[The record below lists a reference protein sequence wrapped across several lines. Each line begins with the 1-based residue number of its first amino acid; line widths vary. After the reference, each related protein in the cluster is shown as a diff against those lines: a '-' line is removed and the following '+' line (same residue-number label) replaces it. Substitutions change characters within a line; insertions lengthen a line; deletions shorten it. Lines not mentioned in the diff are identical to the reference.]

1 MNNRCVEVKVR
12 EDVVGLGV
20 GKVPEEELEAP
31 GVDTEV
37 VELRP
42 PPAGARS
49 RERLLSRYAV
59 VVGKGTKE
67 LGDNEEGE
75 DQERSEIGTRSA
87 TNAVARA
94 RSSPL
99 YTLWGSH
106 TKWLTANRSTEERR
120 VETLFEPDSRPA
132 SAACQLW

>member
-1 MNNRCVEVKVR
+1 MNNRCAVVKVR
-12 EDVVGLGV
+12 EEAVGPGV

-31 GVDTEV
+31 GADTEV

-59 VVGKGTKE
+59 VVGEGTKE

-75 DQERSEIGTRSA
+75 VQGAVRDR
-87 TNAVARA
+87 NALR
-94 RSSPL
+94 
-99 YTLWGSH
+99 YQCGSQGSKIT
-106 TKWLTANRSTEERR
+106 TKY
-120 VETLFEPDSRPA
+120 FMG
-132 SAACQLW
+132 